1 MKRYEALAE
10 DIALSIRTGILK
22 RGEKLPSVRQTS
34 ERRGISQATVYQ
46 AYYLLEARGLIR
58 ARERSGYYVI
68 AGASKLPPEP
78 ELLSSTS
85 GDSTTVDV
93 SELIFEVLQST
104 KVRDVVPLGSAF
116 PSPSLFPYDKL
127 ASSMHSSLQ
136 QLDPWATVEDL
147 TTGSSELRRQIALRY
162 LLVGM
167 HVNPDD
173 ILITNG
179 ALEALNL
186 ALFAVTRP
194 GDAVIIESPAF
205 YGALQ
210 SLERMGLKAI
220 EVATHPREGI
230 DLDALESALGK
241 HQPKAC
247 WLMTNF
253 QNPLGCSM
261 PDQKKQNLVAL
272 LERFQV
278 PLIEDDVYAELYFSS
293 HRPLPAKA
301 FDQSGLVLHCSSFSK
316 SLAPGFRIGWILG
329 GRYLPK
335 LIRQKLSSSLSASL
349 PAQEA
354 IAHYLSKGYYDN
366 HLRRLRHTLSVQQ
379 SVYTEAIARYL
390 PAGTLATRP
399 SGGYVL
405 WLELALHV
413 DVLHLQKLAI
423 ALGISIAPGPMFSAQ
438 RQFRHCLRLNYGH
451 PYSDKT
457 AEAMQTLGRLIQ
469 QQSSI
474 TV

>member
-104 KVRDVVPLGSAF
+104 KARDMVPLGSAF
-116 PSPSLFPYDKL
+116 PCPSLFPYDKL

-186 ALFAVTRP
+186 ALLAVTRP

-230 DLDALESALGK
+230 DLDALESALRK

-247 WLMTNF
+247 WLMSNF

-272 LERFQV
+272 LEKFQV

-354 IAHYLSKGYYDN
+354 IAHYLSKGHYDN

-379 SVYTEAIARYL
+379 SVYIEAIARYL

-399 SGGYVL
+399 LGGYIL
-405 WLELALHV
+405 WLELAAHV
-413 DVLHLQKLAI
+413 DVLSLQRLAI

-438 RQFRHCLRLNYGH
+438 RQFSHCLRLNYGH

-457 AEAMQTLGRLIQ
+457 AEAMQTLSKLIQ
-469 QQSSI
+469 QQS
-474 TV
+474 